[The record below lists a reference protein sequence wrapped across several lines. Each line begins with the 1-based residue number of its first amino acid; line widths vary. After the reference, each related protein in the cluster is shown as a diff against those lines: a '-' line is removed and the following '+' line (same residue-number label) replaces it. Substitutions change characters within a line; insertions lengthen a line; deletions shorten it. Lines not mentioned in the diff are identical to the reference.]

1 MSGVCHLAPLLSLV
15 HHEPMN
21 KRYRM
26 CALAV
31 LSIAGGSGCISAEQH
46 RETLSDLQRLR
57 MEAWQRGVEASALRM
72 QVERM
77 TVENAQLRAYSQM
90 PNPAVSALSAKVDD
104 LARKQEEM
112 LGELRSVPAC
122 APAAP
127 AQGAAQTASGAAQT
141 PPAPGRK
148 VTDLLY
154 SRY

>member
-1 MSGVCHLAPLLSLV
+1 
-15 HHEPMN
+15 MN
-21 KRYRM
+21 KRYRI

-31 LSIAGGSGCISAEQH
+31 LSIVGGSGCISAEQH

-72 QVERM
+72 QIERV
-77 TVENAQLRAYSQM
+77 TAENAQLRAYSQM

-104 LARKQEEM
+104 LARKQDEM
-112 LGELRSVPAC
+112 LVEMRSVPAC
-122 APAAP
+122 APAQAT
-127 AQGAAQTASGAAQT
+127 AQTASGAAQT